1 MLVTVVGD
9 VQAFFVI
16 DPYKNFI
23 MCPFIEEV
31 AEA

>member
-23 MCPFIEEV
+23 CPFIEEV